1 MTHTPDQSHYSQEEE
16 QSDTFNQP
24 RQISSADVLRQI
36 ETALQQIAE
45 TQKAILQRLDSY
57 DSMSID
63 SRNTTPSS
71 SSFHSMPSQ
80 GSSAVDTQRTS
91 LISRPTQ
98 QKPGT
103 TKKKLTKA
111 KKEDIIRLV
120 IDPKGEK
127 GDELITSQLRTIGSY
142 ARTPHDNRDKTIKFF
157 EQTVLDKLGI
167 DLGIAERSWVAEHL
181 LSERWDNKHYYRKN
195 PGRKNRSA
203 TTQQQHGDRNREIT
217 RQQQH
222 GREVVSPTRTLS
234 IATNHMLHPM
244 NHNEEQVNAS
254 ASQNYPIAM
263 SEFDAIN
270 SSLRDNLN
278 NTPATSS
285 ASSDH
290 DSSSFV
296 SSVDRNQ
303 ETCNTLTDVVERQQN
318 QTSQQSQGGKRR
330 SLAEDPSFRRSRR
343 TPKKR
348 TPMSL

>member
-16 QSDTFNQP
+16 HSDTFNQP
-24 RQISSADVLRQI
+24 RQISSADVLGQI
-36 ETALQQIAE
+36 ATALQQIAE
-45 TQKAILQRLDSY
+45 TQKANLQRLDSY

-63 SRNTTPSS
+63 SRNTIPSS

-80 GSSAVDTQRTS
+80 GSSAVETQRTS

-142 ARTPHDNRDKTIKFF
+142 ASDAVKDHAQLCFGHVDYKTTWTGTPHDNRDKTIKFF

-195 PGRKNRSA
+195 PGRK
-203 TTQQQHGDRNREIT
+203 
-217 RQQQH
+217 
-222 GREVVSPTRTLS
+222 
-234 IATNHMLHPM
+234 
-244 NHNEEQVNAS
+244 
-254 ASQNYPIAM
+254 
-263 SEFDAIN
+263 
-270 SSLRDNLN
+270 
-278 NTPATSS
+278 
-285 ASSDH
+285 
-290 DSSSFV
+290 
-296 SSVDRNQ
+296 
-303 ETCNTLTDVVERQQN
+303 
-318 QTSQQSQGGKRR
+318 K
-330 SLAEDPSFRRSRR
+330 
-343 TPKKR
+343 
-348 TPMSL
+348 